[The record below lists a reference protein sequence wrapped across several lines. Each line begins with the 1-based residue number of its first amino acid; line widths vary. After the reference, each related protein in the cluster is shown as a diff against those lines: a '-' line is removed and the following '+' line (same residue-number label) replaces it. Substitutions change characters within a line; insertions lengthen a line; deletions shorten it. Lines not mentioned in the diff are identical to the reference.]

1 MEGVDAQESI
11 VSNWNR
17 LLIVIPGVPWQ
28 ARMYCTLRDGKHVST
43 KYRKIT
49 TFVGSRTFDCPRTLF
64 EHQPA
69 HVSHVSMFRS
79 FSSGGFSKRVYACLS
94 SLSVLFPNRLKV
106 IQHEFDDRAKYRAW
120 LIDSGFRSHFTDPSG
135 QEHTTSPCVWF
146 GKDPESTKTPPD
158 PADIE
163 KYLGGHDAT
172 LDWCRSLVQ
181 SPTTKQGPWNRV
193 DATMVD
199 DGHKA
204 DHPYDYDLLVIGGGS
219 GGMAAAKEASQLGAK
234 VALCDFVKPSPH
246 GTTWGLGG
254 TCVNVGCI
262 PKKLFHIGASIRET
276 MNMDSNFYGISAG
289 DETANEMGQLSTP
302 STNVHWDVVKG
313 NIQNYIRGL
322 NFKYRVRLREKN
334 VEYLNKLASF
344 KDAHTVEVVDKKG
357 RSSTIT
363 SSRFLVAVG
372 GRPAPV
378 DCEGGELAISS
389 DDVFFLDKNPGKTL
403 CIGASYISL
412 ECAGFLAG
420 FGNDVTVAVRS
431 ILLRGF
437 DRECADKIG
446 NYMKDHGV
454 KFKMQVT
461 PTKMEKVD
469 GEKVMVTFS
478 DGSADTYDT
487 VLGAIGRYADTD
499 KLGLENV
506 GVKTNPNNKKIPT
519 KFEQTEVPNI
529 YAVGDV
535 MEVCS

>member
-1 MEGVDAQESI
+1 MCLPY
-11 VSNWNR
+11 VSFFR
-17 LLIVIPGVPWQ
+17 LV
-28 ARMYCTLRDGKHVST
+28 
-43 KYRKIT
+43 
-49 TFVGSRTFDCPRTLF
+49 
-64 EHQPA
+64 
-69 HVSHVSMFRS
+69 
-79 FSSGGFSKRVYACLS
+79 SSGGFSKRVYACLS

-120 LIDSGFRSHFTDPSG
+120 LIDSGFRSHFTDPTG

-146 GKDPESTKTPPD
+146 GKDTESTKTPPD

-181 SPTTKQGPWNRV
+181 SPTTPRQGPWNRV

-219 GGMAAAKEASQLGAK
+219 GGMAAAKEASQLGAR

-535 MEVCS
+535 MEVCSFGTST